1 MSQPY
6 PPPPPPPQNPYGQ
19 QTPPPGYPPAGYP
32 GGPGYGTA
40 PSRTSGA
47 AIASLICGILLCIPV
62 LTQLLA
68 IILGFVG
75 IKSANRPGVSGKGL
89 AITGLI
95 LGLLGLLGW
104 AGFGATIYYGW
115 QQAKAQM
122 AQQAQPFVNAIAAGD
137 VEKAKQYASLSEGEL
152 ESLREQMSGWGNV
165 TSMSMSGF
173 NFQKSAERPNS
184 LVMTGNAT
192 FEKAGT
198 KEFEI
203 VLDTSGAGG
212 QLKIIGVHFK

>member
-1 MSQPY
+1 LAQP
-6 PPPPPPPQNPYGQ
+6 
-19 QTPPPGYPPAGYP
+19 A
-32 GGPGYGTA
+32 
-40 PSRTSGA
+40 RTSGA

-75 IKSANRPGVSGKGL
+75 IKSAGRPGVSGKGM
-89 AITGLI
+89 AITGLV

-115 QQAKAQM
+115 QQAKVQM

-137 VEKAKQYASLSEGEL
+137 VEKAKQFTSIGEAELTSLKD
-152 ESLREQMSGWGNV
+152 QMSGWGPV

-184 LVMTGNAT
+184 LVVNGNAT
-192 FEKAGT
+192 FQNAGT

-203 VLDTSGAGG
+203 VLDTSQTG
-212 QLKIIGVHFK
+212 QFKIIGVHFK